1 MTFGAF
7 FRKFFF
13 ALLSC
18 AGSGRFHAVVCGW
31 QIVVFDGVREAEA
44 MHSATVIKNQAG
56 IFPGCSSQSA
66 AQRLQPA
73 NFTFCRTG
81 VDNAANITIKT
92 GHQHTHTDDYFLW
105 RQSRSGGSSPAVLR
119 GVFLRDHHLSVNA
132 RLVKLHGYKV
142 CVGLVN
148 AERHRRKVTTMTK
161 PVIDDIAHQVRTAH
175 DFRQLGLVVIS
186 TELYRW
192 LRFYPAK
199 IRFFVGAKNSY
210 LLRSPRWINSPIV
223 VGLIRC

>member
-1 MTFGAF
+1 
-7 FRKFFF
+7 
-13 ALLSC
+13 
-18 AGSGRFHAVVCGW
+18 
-31 QIVVFDGVREAEA
+31 

-92 GHQHTHTDDYFLW
+92 GHQHTHTDDYFCGASLE
-105 RQSRSGGSSPAVLR
+105 AVDHRLPFFV
-119 GVFLRDHHLSVNA
+119 GCFCDHHLSVNA

-186 TELYRW
+186 TELHRW

-199 IRFFVGAKNSY
+199 IRFCWGEKFVLTEVTTLDQFAN
-210 LLRSPRWINSPIV
+210 RRWLNQVLIV
-223 VGLIRC
+223 MAQERRKRGTR

>member
-1 MTFGAF
+1 MQRTS
-7 FRKFFF
+7 
-13 ALLSC
+13 LSKP
-18 AGSGRFHAVVCGW
+18 
-31 QIVVFDGVREAEA
+31 
-44 MHSATVIKNQAG
+44 ATST
-56 IFPGCSSQSA
+56 P
-66 AQRLQPA
+66 
-73 NFTFCRTG
+73 
-81 VDNAANITIKT
+81 
-92 GHQHTHTDDYFLW
+92 TDDYFCGASLE
-105 RQSRSGGSSPAVLR
+105 AVDHRLPFFV
-119 GVFLRDHHLSVNA
+119 GCFCDHHLSVNA

-199 IRFFVGAKNSY
+199 IRFCWGENSY